1 MFKFVRDD
9 RLRAFL
15 FCLVSLLPFL
25 MSEPVIGF
33 AKSPPMAL
41 TRSGFVKIDGK
52 TRNAIIIIERHF
64 TVTESTTILDVH
76 GKKIQLD
83 DLPTPCKAKIMF
95 RLRMDQDPETLKVVV
110 KEVFPHSNTAWSPQG
125 HK

>member
-1 MFKFVRDD
+1 MFKFVRADC
-9 RLRAFL
+9 LRAFL
-15 FCLVSLLPFL
+15 FCLVSLLPFF

-33 AKSPPMAL
+33 AKSPPTAL
-41 TRSGFVKIDGK
+41 TRSGSVKIDGK

-64 TVTESTTILDVH
+64 TVTESTTILDIH

-83 DLPTPCKAKIMF
+83 DLPTPCKARIRF

-110 KEVFPHSNTAWSPQG
+110 KEVFPHSNTAWSPQA